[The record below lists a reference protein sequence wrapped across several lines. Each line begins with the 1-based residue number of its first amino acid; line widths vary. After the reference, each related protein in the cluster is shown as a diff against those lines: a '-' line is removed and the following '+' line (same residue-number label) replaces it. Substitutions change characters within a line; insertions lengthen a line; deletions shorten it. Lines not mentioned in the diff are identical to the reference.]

1 MIPFAKTEP
10 ATFRVDRL
18 TAGPMV
24 ARAEAMFSERIGRPA
39 VAVSSCAAAL
49 YMAIKLSGVTEIVIP
64 PMTHRAIV
72 DAAKMAGVKYS
83 FGLGNTSVHLVGVR
97 DPRPVL
103 IEDAATGLG
112 VKNVGKHGEYAC
124 FSFHPSK
131 ELTCGEGGMLVL
143 DDPEPARKMR
153 SFQGEFGFN
162 FRMTEMQAAVLVQGL
177 EKLDGTLAKRRAN
190 HSLYCEI
197 LGLAPSSTYCYRWVG
212 TSIAKR
218 ALQAQLE
225 NVVET
230 KVHYP
235 PLAPEAMQ
243 LYECALD
250 LPVGPHLTEEDIVH
264 ICHKVQ
270 ECELRW

>member
-1 MIPFAKTEP
+1 MIPFAKTDPITLTVE
-10 ATFRVDRL
+10 RL

-24 ARAEAMFSERIGRPA
+24 ARAEAMFAERIGRPA

-72 DAAKMAGVKYS
+72 DAARMAGIRYS
-83 FGLGNTSVHLVGVR
+83 FGVGNTSVHLVGIADR
-97 DPRPVL
+97 RPVL

-112 VKNVGKHGEYAC
+112 VKNVGKYGEFAC

-143 DDPEPARKMR
+143 DDPKSAMRMR

-162 FRMTEMQAAVLVQGL
+162 FRMTEMQAAVLVGQL
-177 EKLDGTLAKRRAN
+177 ERFDEIMRARRRN
-190 HSLYCEI
+190 HALYRSI
-197 LGLAPSSTYCYRWVG
+197 LGETQPSTYCYRWLG
-212 TSIAKR
+212 GAQEKR
-218 ALQAQLE
+218 DLQAALSFL
-225 NVVET
+225 VET

-235 PLAPEAMQ
+235 PLSPEAKP
-243 LYECALD
+243 LYDCALD
-250 LPVGPHLTEEDIVH
+250 LPVGPHLNEGDIVH